1 MLDLSFKISGS
12 YFCSNRVSVK
22 FTKHLHISLF
32 AIYKSS
38 QLWVYSLWTPLGAP
52 TQSSIQPFLVH
63 FWIRHFAHLSVTI
76 DRRPSH
82 SLSLRLSVCPSIR
95 PSVTLCVLLYLRP
108 SSVHCPSLRPSAR
121 PSVRPTIF
129 CPFILPSIFRQFVR
143 PAVCLFVF
151 IYIRSDT
158 RLLLRCVKGSRSQ
171 VMQLYLVRRPLFRN
185 TATCCVELTVDHLSV
200 AEPAGQNL
208 HENAS
213 NPSFHLAFVELV
225 LAFPSVVMKRRFT
238 GHLLS
243 PATLSCHSILPD
255 EL

>member
-1 MLDLSFKISGS
+1 MLGLSFKISGS

-63 FWIRHFAHLSVTI
+63 FWTRHFAHLSVTI

-121 PSVRPTIF
+121 PSVRP
-129 CPFILPSIFRQFVR
+129 
-143 PAVCLFVF
+143 
-151 IYIRSDT
+151 SD
-158 RLLLRCVKGSRSQ
+158 
-171 VMQLYLVRRPLFRN
+171 
-185 TATCCVELTVDHLSV
+185 
-200 AEPAGQNL
+200 
-208 HENAS
+208 
-213 NPSFHLAFVELV
+213 
-225 LAFPSVVMKRRFT
+225 
-238 GHLLS
+238 HLLS
-243 PATLSCHSILPD
+243 FYPSVYLSLVRPSGCLSVCVHLHPVRYTVVVAMRERVTQSGYVVVSRAATIIPKHSNLLRRTDSRPFVCC
-255 EL
+255 